1 MDALIEFLKYLDDS
15 NIAYLLMIA
24 FFLVIGG
31 FNNVAQKEN
40 KRLRKLLRNTVKE
53 NGRWP
58 N

>member
-1 MDALIEFLKYLDDS
+1 MDALIEFLKYLDES

-40 KRLRKLLRNTVKE
+40 KRLRKLLRNAVKE
-53 NGRWP
+53 NGR
-58 N
+58 